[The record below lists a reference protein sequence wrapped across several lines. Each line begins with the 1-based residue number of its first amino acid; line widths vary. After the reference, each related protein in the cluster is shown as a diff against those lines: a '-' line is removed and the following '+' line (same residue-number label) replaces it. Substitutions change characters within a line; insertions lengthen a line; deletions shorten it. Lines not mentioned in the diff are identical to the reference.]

1 MDGLQ
6 PDVGH
11 EVLWVIREVLSREV
25 LLAKPW
31 LSSAVK
37 DLGEWL
43 QQATAGL
50 GVLVVGVGSRGQ
62 ESIRSAVTK
71 VFVEVPHQLGHFH
84 YLRQAALP
92 LYEADR
98 HAKKELKKCLRG
110 IRPLERAVEGR
121 EDEEAKVIQGYC
133 AAVR

>member
-98 HAKKELKKCLRG
+98 HAKKELKKCLRA